1 MDNNIE
7 LSDEELNKL
16 VAERDI
22 FYRQICSEHLEA
34 LPGVK
39 SLLVDLRQNN
49 LKVGLAT
56 STSRGNIEF
65 FLPKLGIYDYFDQ
78 IVAGTDVTC
87 GKPDP
92 EIYLKT
98 CKKLDVKPINCVGIE
113 DTEIGVN
120 ALKNANMKSVAVT
133 LTNRKE
139 YDFSDADLVVKT
151 LEEIN
156 FNMVKELFY

>member
-22 FYRQICSEHLEA
+22 FYRQICSDHLEA
-34 LPGVK
+34 LPGVE

-78 IVAGTDVTC
+78 V
-87 GKPDP
+87 
-92 EIYLKT
+92 
-98 CKKLDVKPINCVGIE
+98 
-113 DTEIGVN
+113 
-120 ALKNANMKSVAVT
+120 SVQD
-133 LTNRKE
+133 R
-139 YDFSDADLVVKT
+139 
-151 LEEIN
+151 
-156 FNMVKELFY
+156 VKEHLEGKMNRRLFIWSLLNFEWWKKQFLPA